1 MEATRAAEGRNL
13 TSLMKPSCTSSAANS
28 GMFSSDRETGEGE
41 HSVGARGPEPFQQ
54 PQLGYPSWERTPQAM
69 VSDPPSSIRSYLKYS
84 FCAPMCYCPVTFPTP
99 TKVSHR

>member
-1 MEATRAAEGRNL
+1 MEAARAAEGRNL

-54 PQLGYPSWERTPQAM
+54 PQLGYPGWERTPQSNG
-69 VSDPPSSIRSYLKYS
+69 VRSTL
-84 FCAPMCYCPVTFPTP
+84 
-99 TKVSHR
+99 